1 MKVKRIFAPDMRQAM
16 RRVREEIGPDAVIVS
31 NHRVAGGVEVVAA
44 HEQEYE
50 AAQAEFKRQSQ
61 ERRRRDEQVQALTG
75 ANRSSAGRQGA
86 VLEDEMRKVRAR
98 IASAQQQSGV
108 AAEPDMGVMRNR
120 QIGQD
125 DDEDLRSI
133 LESLKQR
140 QKSRAEVV
148 APPFDASGFDADPF
162 APGSRPEPSFRTE
175 AAPGSATRPEP
186 VSWSESAPR
195 SAAPLRPE
203 LQLRPQSV
211 SAPQAPAP
219 AEHPVA
225 SQSSEHTRNTQNSQD
240 HERILSMQ
248 DEIQQLKVMLQ
259 QQLQAQAQPQ
269 MQAPQPA
276 PVQPAP
282 APQPAAVQPAQTAA
296 QPQLRLS
303 RRLDSLGIGPRVVR
317 HLVSSIEQDI
327 EIDKAWRSSL
337 ARLSDAIPVVGE
349 EFIERGG
356 MVAFVGPTGVGKTT
370 TIGKLAARYVLKHGS
385 ASLALVTTDTYRL
398 AAHEQLRTFG
408 RILDVPVR
416 VVDENHSLDDVL
428 HSLKGKRLVLIDT
441 AGMSADEPHTAAQI
455 ELLQGVS
462 LRLKKLLVLSCSS
475 QKRVIESAYNTY
487 QTLGLSGCV
496 LSKLDESGSLGEALT
511 LSIEKQL
518 PIAYVTDGQKIPD
531 DIGVARRHD
540 LVSRA
545 VVTAQKA
552 QEREQQADEGP
563 DLSFIGRAG

>member
-50 AAQAEFKRQSQ
+50 AAQAEFKRQST
-61 ERRRRDEQVQALTG
+61 ERRRRDEQVQTLTG
-75 ANRSSAGRQGA
+75 AGRSNAGRQSA
-86 VLEDEMRKVRAR
+86 VLEDEMRKVKAR

-108 AAEPDMGVMRNR
+108 AMEPDMGVMRNR

-133 LESLKQR
+133 LESFKQR

-148 APPFDASGFDADPF
+148 APSFESSGFDADPF
-162 APGSRPEPSFRTE
+162 AAGSRPEPTFRAE
-175 AAPGSATRPEP
+175 ASSQSAPGYKSAAAP
-186 VSWSESAPR
+186 
-195 SAAPLRPE
+195 PLRSEAP
-203 LQLRPQSV
+203 QRPQS
-211 SAPQAPAP
+211 APQPQAPVAVAP
-219 AEHPVA
+219 PRAGVESFAEP
-225 SQSSEHTRNTQNSQD
+225 QSSQDSQRALNTQNSQD
-240 HERILSMQ
+240 HERILNMQ

-259 QQLQAQAQPQ
+259 QQLRAQPQ
-269 MQAPQPA
+269 VPTPPAPQPVVQPA
-276 PVQPAP
+276 PVQASPQPAP
-282 APQPAAVQPAQTAA
+282 A
-296 QPQLRLS
+296 QLRLS

-317 HLVSSIEQDI
+317 HLVASIEQDV

-370 TIGKLAARYVLKHGS
+370 TIGKLAARYVLKYGS
-385 ASLALVTTDTYRL
+385 ASLALVTTDTYRI

-416 VVDENHSLDDVL
+416 VVDETHSLDEVL

-487 QTLGLSGCV
+487 QKLGLSGCV

>member
-61 ERRRRDEQVQALTG
+61 ERRRRDEQVQTLT
-75 ANRSSAGRQGA
+75 SAGRQGGA
-86 VLEDEMRKVRAR
+86 LEDEMRKVKAR

-108 AAEPDMGVMRNR
+108 AGEPDMGVMRNR

-125 DDEDLRSI
+125 DDEDLRNI

-140 QKSRAEVV
+140 QKARAAVV
-148 APPFDASGFDADPF
+148 APPFEAATFDADPF
-162 APGSRPEPSFRTE
+162 AAQSRPEPAF
-175 AAPGSATRPEP
+175 
-186 VSWSESAPR
+186 R
-195 SAAPLRPE
+195 SAAPVQPE
-203 LQLRPQSV
+203 PQLWSQSAAAPLEPQSQPHRPDV
-211 SAPQAPAP
+211 AQAPRAGG
-219 AEHPVA
+219 E
-225 SQSSEHTRNTQNSQD
+225 NSQD
-240 HERILSMQ
+240 HQRILGMEA
-248 DEIQQLKVMLQ
+248 EIQQLKVLLQ
-259 QQLQAQAQPQ
+259 QQLQAQAQTQ
-269 MQAPQPA
+269 PQP
-276 PVQPAP
+276 Q
-282 APQPAAVQPAQTAA
+282 PQPAAARPVPAQA
-296 QPQLRLS
+296 RLS
-303 RRLDSLGIGPRVVR
+303 RRLDSLGIGARVVR

-327 EIDKAWRSSL
+327 ELDKAWRSSL

-370 TIGKLAARYVLKHGS
+370 TIGKLAARYVLKYGS
-385 ASLALVTTDTYRL
+385 ASLALVTTDTYRI

-416 VVDENHSLDDVL
+416 VVDENHSLDEVL
-428 HSLKGKRLVLIDT
+428 QSLKGKRLVLIDT

-475 QKRVIESAYNTY
+475 QRRVIESAYNTY
-487 QTLGLSGCV
+487 QPLGLNGCV

-552 QEREQQADEGP
+552 QEREQQSGEGP
-563 DLSFIGRAG
+563 DLAFIGRAG